1 MDLYPRCIGINII
14 GFRLQNGGHDINGRI
29 NLKVIGA
36 NGSGPNSIQ
45 SSSRMELSDVNET
58 FNDISG
64 AYVNRVMM
72 NGSAYNSPNLANN
85 RRGPVIHELPTCDG
99 STLNPDVVPNE
110 KFPSMPSRS
119 LTSQNGEKDGQND
132 KSISNSGN

>member
-1 MDLYPRCIGINII
+1 M
-14 GFRLQNGGHDINGRI
+14 NGRI

-45 SSSRMELSDVNET
+45 SSSRMELSDET

-85 RRGPVIHELPTCDG
+85 RRGPPIQERPTFG
-99 STLNPDVVPNE
+99 ESALNPDVVPNE
-110 KFPSMPSRS
+110 KFPSMPDSRS
-119 LTSQNGEKDGQND
+119 LTLQNGEKDAQND
-132 KSISNSGN
+132 KSVSNSGN

>member
-1 MDLYPRCIGINII
+1 M
-14 GFRLQNGGHDINGRI
+14 NGRI

-85 RRGPVIHELPTCDG
+85 RRGPLIQERLTCDG
-99 STLNPDVVPNE
+99 NALNPDVVPNE
-110 KFPSMPSRS
+110 KFPSMPDGSS
-119 LTSQNGEKDGQND
+119 ITLQNGEKDAQND
-132 KSISNSGN
+132 KSVSNSGKLSIFTGIFYKNIY

>member
-1 MDLYPRCIGINII
+1 
-14 GFRLQNGGHDINGRI
+14 
-29 NLKVIGA
+29 
-36 NGSGPNSIQ
+36 
-45 SSSRMELSDVNET
+45 MELSDVNET

-85 RRGPVIHELPTCDG
+85 RRGPLIQELPTCDG

-110 KFPSMPSRS
+110 KFPSMPDSRS
-119 LTSQNGEKDGQND
+119 LTLQNGEKDAQND
-132 KSISNSGN
+132 KSVSNSGKLKYISSYFL